1 MEAEELFLLSM
12 IFARAYGKDILLQ
25 MAVTRMGNG
34 IDSSVASICDN
45 GNDFPADIEGMSSRL
60 CQVE

>member
-1 MEAEELFLLSM
+1 MFLLSM

-25 MAVTRMGNG
+25 MAVTRMGTG
-34 IDSSVASICDN
+34 IDSSVASIYDN

-60 CQVE
+60 YQVE

>member
-1 MEAEELFLLSM
+1 MFLLSM

-45 GNDFPADIEGMSSRL
+45 GIDFPADIEGMSSRL
-60 CQVE
+60 YQVE